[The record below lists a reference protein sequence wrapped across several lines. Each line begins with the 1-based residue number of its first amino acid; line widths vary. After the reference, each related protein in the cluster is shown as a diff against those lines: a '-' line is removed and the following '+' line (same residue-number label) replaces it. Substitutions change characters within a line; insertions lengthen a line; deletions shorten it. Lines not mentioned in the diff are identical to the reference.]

1 MKGGYNMIRKEEKLK
16 ILKDKCNE
24 INYTLLT
31 KEYVN
36 NKTKLNIICDKG
48 HEWHPTFDNFINKNR
63 RCRKC
68 ADIQNGI
75 NQRLPWKEVTSRVE
89 PYGYKLITTEKEYI
103 NQDSKLKAYCPNGH
117 IYEFSINNFQQG
129 KRCSKCLMSSGE
141 QEISRILSKYS
152 IEYIFNYRFKDE
164 AVKTKPFDFKIYN
177 KNICIEYDGQQHF
190 HMQFDKTLLELM
202 NQHYSDN
209 IKTQFCK
216 NNNIQLIRIPYW
228 EFNNIEQILIEKL
241 NLK

>member
-1 MKGGYNMIRKEEKLK
+1 MVRKEEKLK
-16 ILKDKCNE
+16 ILKNKCNE

-31 KEYVN
+31 KEYIN

-75 NQRLPWKEVTSRVE
+75 NQKLSWEEVLNRVE
-89 PYGYKLITTEKEYI
+89 PYGYKMISTENEYV

-117 IYEFSINNFQQG
+117 IYEFYINNFQQG

-164 AVKTKPFDFKIYN
+164 SVKTKPFDFKIYN

>member
-1 MKGGYNMIRKEEKLK
+1 MVRKEEKLK
-16 ILKDKCNE
+16 ILKNKCNE
-24 INYTLLT
+24 IKYTLLT
-31 KEYVN
+31 KEYIN

-75 NQRLPWKEVTSRVE
+75 NQRLQWEEIMRRVE
-89 PYGYKLITTEKEYI
+89 SYGYKLITTEKEYV

-117 IYEFSINNFQQG
+117 IYEFYINNFQQG

-164 AVKTKPFDFKIYN
+164 SVKTKPFDFKIYN

>member
-1 MKGGYNMIRKEEKLK
+1 MVRKEEKLK
-16 ILKDKCNE
+16 ILKNKCNE

-31 KEYVN
+31 KEYIN

-75 NQRLPWKEVTSRVE
+75 NQRLQWEEIMRRVE
-89 PYGYKLITTEKEYI
+89 SYGYKLITTEKEYV

-117 IYEFSINNFQQG
+117 IYEFYINNFQQG

-164 AVKTKPFDFKIYN
+164 SVKTKPFDFKIYN